1 MSFTNTKRMT
11 AALLACLLICTGV
24 GFLAAPAAG
33 LAAFVC
39 GLLTGGDLIRG
50 LQNEDCAAVLITV
63 CMLRDGEN
71 VFLDDMTLEEVS
83 RALGKPVIPVGR
95 RGDELL
101 QAIVEASKWQGR

>member
-1 MSFTNTKRMT
+1 M
-11 AALLACLLICTGV
+11 
-24 GFLAAPAAG
+24 LAARPVTGASVSVRPLENGFFGAS
-33 LAAFVC
+33 VTVS